1 MKIIE
6 ANAEYLDVKDMH
18 PYQFMELAGRTCY
31 KSESKITESS
41 AKQFVDTLKK
51 NKHTAMLEH
60 AHIILQTTEEH
71 ATAVAAKLNASRYL
85 HDGDEVPAQYIHVTI
100 HQLSDKGNYISGSF
114 RAFMQ
119 LYAPN
124 QSDMHHVYK
133 CELTD
138 YLLLNALSAEYPD
151 MFQLPDDKTPTE
163 PTDCK
168 VISRDEFVRQVIDA
182 YDDFAEQRYVI
193 AKHLTHTIRF
203 TCDRGVSHEF
213 VRHRPAS
220 FAQESTR
227 YCNYSSDKFGNEITV
242 IRPCFWKPDSGEMIF
257 WENSCENA
265 ESIYFKLLESGA
277 TPQEARSVL
286 PNSLKTELIITAT
299 EAEWQHI
306 INLRYHGTTGKPH
319 PQMYEVMKIAYPLL
333 TKASNHRLK

>member
-114 RAFMQ
+114 RAFMRIVH
-119 LYAPN
+119 P
-124 QSDMHHVYK
+124 S
-133 CELTD
+133 
-138 YLLLNALSAEYPD
+138 
-151 MFQLPDDKTPTE
+151 
-163 PTDCK
+163 
-168 VISRDEFVRQVIDA
+168 SR
-182 YDDFAEQRYVI
+182 
-193 AKHLTHTIRF
+193 K
-203 TCDRGVSHEF
+203 
-213 VRHRPAS
+213 
-220 FAQESTR
+220 ST
-227 YCNYSSDKFGNEITV
+227 
-242 IRPCFWKPDSGEMIF
+242 
-257 WENSCENA
+257 
-265 ESIYFKLLESGA
+265 
-277 TPQEARSVL
+277 
-286 PNSLKTELIITAT
+286 TA
-299 EAEWQHI
+299 
-306 INLRYHGTTGKPH
+306 
-319 PQMYEVMKIAYPLL
+319 
-333 TKASNHRLK
+333 